1 MLIKDFKIYGA
12 PVYKCWNRSQMTSFH
27 ENQGKGSSLGPT
39 FECGKEEKSFLVCV
53 WLDSTLEFCLSLTHD
68 VDYIIPPAI
77 RHERR
82 HLAVLHPAHVRR
94 PLPER
99 LPLHVDAVLSDEPV
113 PALASGVLAG
123 TGALA
128 VILGV
133 GRVQLVGNAR
143 LGHGFLLKSN
153 NKLRGGEDGRRMEEE
168 RERTL
173 CLEEE
178 HNKDENYGNDRSSE
192 NAPLPQHNHP
202 TTTRQQA
209 SPYL

>member
-1 MLIKDFKIYGA
+1 MA
-12 PVYKCWNRSQMTSFH
+12 R
-27 ENQGKGSSLGPT
+27 
-39 FECGKEEKSFLVCV
+39 
-53 WLDSTLEFCLSLTHD
+53 LDQRILLSLTHD

-77 RHERR
+77 RYERL
-82 HLAVLHPAHVRR
+82 HLAVLHPAHIRG

-99 LPLHVDAVLSDEPV
+99 LPLHVDAVLSDKPV

-133 GRVQLVGNAR
+133 GRVKLVGNAR
-143 LGHGFLLKSN
+143 LGHGLQLKNN

-178 HNKDENYGNDRSSE
+178 HNKDENNGNVAQVRM
-192 NAPLPQHNHP
+192 LPSLS
-202 TTTRQQA
+202 TTTQPQQDHRL
-209 SPYL
+209 PRI

>member
-1 MLIKDFKIYGA
+1 
-12 PVYKCWNRSQMTSFH
+12 
-27 ENQGKGSSLGPT
+27 
-39 FECGKEEKSFLVCV
+39 
-53 WLDSTLEFCLSLTHD
+53 
-68 VDYIIPPAI
+68 
-77 RHERR
+77 
-82 HLAVLHPAHVRR
+82 
-94 PLPER
+94 
-99 LPLHVDAVLSDEPV
+99 V

-143 LGHGFLLKSN
+143 LGHGLQLKSN

-202 TTTRQQA
+202 TTTRPGFPVSE
-209 SPYL
+209 SPRSEGCDAQDPESTSQVARIPMS

>member
-1 MLIKDFKIYGA
+1 MA
-12 PVYKCWNRSQMTSFH
+12 R
-27 ENQGKGSSLGPT
+27 
-39 FECGKEEKSFLVCV
+39 
-53 WLDSTLEFCLSLTHD
+53 LDQRILLSLTHD

-77 RHERR
+77 RYERL
-82 HLAVLHPAHVRR
+82 HLAVLHPAHVRG

-99 LPLHVDAVLSDEPV
+99 LPLHVDAILSDKTV

-133 GRVQLVGNAR
+133 GRVKLVGNAR
-143 LGHGFLLKSN
+143 LGHGLQLKSN

-202 TTTRQQA
+202 TTTRPQA
-209 SPYL
+209 SPYLCTHGQRGATRKTRSPRPKSRPSPCPKTEEHPPMVDRDVAMSLCEA